1 MSVMQE
7 VLSSLSKYFPII
19 LSIILFFKIKIKGE
33 KNKLVSEILLNLISI
48 HEMEKTGSL
57 TKKVSEKLR
66 KNLLKLTKNF

>member
-1 MSVMQE
+1 MQE

>member
-1 MSVMQE
+1 MVVIQE
-7 VLSSLSKYFPII
+7 VLSFLSKYFPII
-19 LSIILFFKIKIKGE
+19 LPIILVYKIKIKSE
-33 KNKLVSEILLNLISI
+33 KNKLVSEILLNLNSL